1 MIAWV
6 QIVLALLKIVDAIL
20 DYTRYERAKQAGVDE
35 EIARETAK
43 ILQKTEF
50 AKKALEGFTNKP
62 GSADEF
68 LRELEPK

>member
-1 MIAWV
+1 MIVWT
-6 QIVLALLKIVDAIL
+6 QIILALLKIVDAIL
-20 DYTRYERAKQAGVDE
+20 DYTRYERAKQDGVDE
-35 EIARETAK
+35 EIAREAAK

-50 AKKALEGFTNKP
+50 AKRALEGFASKP